1 MNTKIQASSLL
12 AAALLVV
19 GTVGFAS
26 CDDDNGGGGTL
37 PSASDMYGNYVG
49 TVRTVEVTHNE
60 KTESSEGGTS
70 EGAEVSVKVDRDTI
84 YFDAFPVKDIIIS
97 LYGEEEAPAIIEML
111 GDIKYSVGYTPAL
124 SEAQDSV
131 SFRMAPEPLKATVS
145 VPSES
150 PDAEPAVLN
159 IESQI
164 SAEDVGDYELETS
177 NLKFTL
183 TVMQISVKDEEGA
196 DVSIPNFEP
205 MSMEFSMAKAQS
217 LRLIFEP
224 FRTESRS
231 DKLRLLLFR

>member
-97 LYGEEEAPAIIEML
+97 LYGEEEAPAIIEMPVSYTHLEPFTLALL
-111 GDIKYSVGYTPAL
+111 GNSAADLGYGGSRRAEVHRVGRRA
-124 SEAQDSV
+124 
-131 SFRMAPEPLKATVS
+131 
-145 VPSES
+145 ES
-150 PDAEPAVLN
+150 RDRPFGRGRLHVRE
-159 IESQI
+159 
-164 SAEDVGDYELETS
+164 SAEG
-177 NLKFTL
+177 
-183 TVMQISVKDEEGA
+183 
-196 DVSIPNFEP
+196 
-205 MSMEFSMAKAQS
+205 
-217 LRLIFEP
+217 
-224 FRTESRS
+224 FRRGRFQQG
-231 DKLRLLLFR
+231 KLR